1 MKNIKKTTCYLIVAA
16 LCSLNTLFATT
27 TETPFTV
34 PTRFGVNLS
43 CGEFGTTPGIYN
55 ASYTYPRI
63 SELDYFKSKGLTL
76 IRMPFKWERV
86 QDVLGGPIDIASDIP
101 KIKEFLQ
108 AAQDRGIYVMIDM
121 HNYARCSVNG
131 KSYVIGQTENV
142 TINHFVDVWTK
153 LANELK
159 GFTNIWGYDIMN
171 EPHDMGTV
179 SWFKIAQAAI
189 DGIRSVDT
197 NTPIVVEGGNWAS
210 SYSWKS
216 SSDSLK
222 YLVDPSNKIIY
233 QAHCYFDN
241 NASGVYS
248 GTYDTEVKT
257 ATIATIR
264 LKPFA
269 DWIQANNKIGMIG
282 EFGVPGNDPRW
293 LTMLDQAMD
302 YMKSRNLSGTYW
314 AAGPWW
320 GTSYTMSVEPT
331 SIDSNPV
338 DKPQMAILE
347 KYGNDKLSAVN
358 EINANVVAKFF
369 PNPVI
374 DVLSIVSDK
383 AIKGVVIYNLLGE
396 KVIEFNISD
405 NSSEH
410 SVSLKNLLKGNYCA
424 KVIFKDNT
432 YNIEKVIKD

>member
-1 MKNIKKTTCYLIVAA
+1 MKNIKKTTSYLIVAL
-16 LCSLNTLFATT
+16 LCCLNSLSAST

-43 CGEFGTTPGIYN
+43 CGEFGTNPGTYN
-55 ASYTYPRI
+55 SNYTYPRI
-63 SELDYFKSKGLTL
+63 SELDYFKSKGFTL

-86 QDVLGGPIDIASDIP
+86 QDVLGGPIDTALDVQ

-108 AAQDRGIYVMIDM
+108 AAQDRGIYVMLDM

-131 KSYVIGQTENV
+131 KSYLIGQTENV
-142 TINHFVDVWTK
+142 TINHFADVWTK

-179 SWFKIAQAAI
+179 SWFKIAQAVI
-189 DGIRSVDT
+189 DGIRTVDT
-197 NTPIVVEGGNWAS
+197 NTPIVVEGGSWAS
-210 SYSWKS
+210 SYNWKS

-257 ATIATIR
+257 STIDTIR

-269 DWIQANNKIGMIG
+269 DWLETNNKIGMIG
-282 EFGVPGNDPRW
+282 EFGVPDNDPRW

-302 YMKSRNLSGTYW
+302 YMKSRNMSGTYW

-320 GTSYTMSVEPT
+320 GSYPLSVEPT
-331 SIDSNPV
+331 NIDTNPV
-338 DKPQMAILE
+338 DRPQMAILS
-347 KYGNDKLSAVN
+347 KYNNDKLSALK
-358 EINANVVAKFF
+358 EIKTNVAVKFF

-374 DVLSIVSDK
+374 DILSIVSDK
-383 AIKGVVIYNLLGE
+383 AIKNIVIYNLLGE
-396 KVIEFNISD
+396 KILDMNLSD
-405 NSSEH
+405 YSSSY
-410 SVSLKNLLKGNYCA
+410 SVSVKDLPKGNYIA
-424 KVIFKDNT
+424 AVIYKDET
-432 YNIEKVIKD
+432 SNIARFIKG